1 MLLLLFLI
9 IIPSA
14 IGVYYLIKPPV
25 ELGAELDVKPVT
37 RVVTHYKGFDDIQAS
52 GPIPAH
58 NSVKYSVNE

>member
-14 IGVYYLIKPPV
+14 IGVYYLIKPSA
-25 ELGAELDVKPVT
+25 ELGAELEVKSIKQ
-37 RVVTHYKGFDDIQAS
+37 VVTHFKGFEDIQAS

-58 NSVKYSVNE
+58 KSVKYSVNE